1 MEFVTRY
8 WGVNRAPIHVTGSLS
23 IPSLYWY
30 TYKLVLN
37 NRFNII
43 FELYVI
49 YRDDVV
55 LAFVVKVAYLLVEM
69 VFVTTFTIRSIVE
82 VDDASTTQR
91 TVTQFVTVPSVSIR
105 FRDQMMTVLTFL
117 HEVIILVNKR
127 DLSVCLCVRPHFRC
141 PG

>member
-1 MEFVTRY
+1 MC
-8 WGVNRAPIHVTGSLS
+8 
-23 IPSLYWY
+23 
-30 TYKLVLN
+30 
-37 NRFNII
+37 
-43 FELYVI
+43 VI

-91 TVTQFVTVPSVSIR
+91 TVTQFVTVPSVSIH

-117 HEVIILVNKR
+117 HEVIKSITVSAKR
-127 DLSVCLCVRPHFRC
+127 QI
-141 PG
+141 